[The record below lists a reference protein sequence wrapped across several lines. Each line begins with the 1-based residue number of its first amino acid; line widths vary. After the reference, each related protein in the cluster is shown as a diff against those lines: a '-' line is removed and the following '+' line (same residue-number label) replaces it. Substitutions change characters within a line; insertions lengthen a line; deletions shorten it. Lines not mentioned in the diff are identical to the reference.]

1 MQSYQV
7 IIQVKCISWQVLNP
21 YEN

>member
-1 MQSYQV
+1 
-7 IIQVKCISWQVLNP
+7 VKCISWQVLNP